1 MKITALD
8 SIISQVLIGRPP
20 LLTCASQNH
29 GDVLKQTRRSA
40 GNTHQTGL
48 SIILLTV

>member
-8 SIISQVLIGRPP
+8 SIISQFVIGRPP
-20 LLTCASQNH
+20 LLACASQNH

-40 GNTHQTGL
+40 GNTHQAGL
-48 SIILLTV
+48 FIMLLTA